1 MSRNRR
7 QQRPTLPAPTPPLTV
22 AEARDLASGLIGDLT
37 PHAGDPDAVRKVLLR
52 WLAMEDADRL
62 ALVCMSLTQQ
72 VFSDYLTKVAQVPPG
87 ALALTAPTEGES

>member
-7 QQRPTLPAPTPPLTV
+7 QQRPTPPAPTPLITTTEAHTLA
-22 AEARDLASGLIGDLT
+22 AELIRELAQD
-37 PHAGDPDAVRKVLLR
+37 AGDPDAVRAVLLR

-72 VFSDYLTKVAQVPPG
+72 VFSDCLTKVAQVPPG
-87 ALALTAPTEGES
+87 SLALDPPPTEME